1 MLLRKDGSGV
11 IAIPRPCHGWL
22 SGQMARP
29 RRKLAWFCSAPLA
42 GFYFAVDPLG
52 LDGVRLATAA
62 FDRCWGFVAG
72 DEMTREI
79 ETALREH
86 GRAFGKL
93 LGRAHDL
100 DIAFHVLVR
109 PATRVGDIGKLR
121 KDEAQ
126 FGEETEHLACYRLNV
141 VLPTDDDES
150 RDLVTNEN
158 LIADRDGVL
167 YAVQP
172 TFTG

>member
-1 MLLRKDGSGV
+1 MMLLRKDGSGV
-11 IAIPRPCHGWL
+11 IAIAQQCRAWL

-29 RRKLAWFCSAPLA
+29 RRKLAWFCSAPFRFRWRA
-42 GFYFAVDPLG
+42 PCGRR
-52 LDGVRLATAA
+52 VRSM
-62 FDRCWGFVAG
+62 RGFVAG

-100 DIAFHVLVR
+100 EIAFHVLVR

-126 FGEETEHLACYRLNV
+126 FGEETEHLARDRLNV
-141 VLPTDDDES
+141 VLPSDDDES

-158 LIADRDGVL
+158 
-167 YAVQP
+167 
-172 TFTG
+172 